1 MSSSPD
7 FAAAFRRRRA
17 AARVLKTVVCVLAA
31 YVTLVRLVPRILPYA
46 GQDTLD
52 GLRFSTVLLDAE
64 GGELQILPLDHGL
77 RRLYMPASQ
86 QPATLRRLVLRAEDK
101 RFYAHPGVDPI
112 ALGRAL
118 LQNLSGGGTVSG
130 ASTLSMQ
137 VARLITP
144 RPRTVGAK
152 LAEAWEALQL
162 ESRLGKAGV
171 LDLYLNLLPFGR
183 NVEGFPAAARAYYGK
198 DLSLLTDAQLMALCV
213 IPRSPSAY
221 DPHDHPKAVM
231 EAVRRLAL
239 LAGYDKELASRL
251 AGEAVDGALD
261 AERRDMWP
269 FRAPHYVAWLQSSG
283 TLDREPRASRTPIVT
298 GIEPDLQA
306 YLEGLLADTVAEAR
320 DKRVSNAA
328 ALFVRPA
335 DMRIAAW
342 VGSIDFFDP
351 ETGQVDGVTMRRQPG
366 STLKPFLYA
375 LALEQGFTASTVLPD
390 VPSDFGGAEVYVPAN
405 FNNQFNGPV
414 RLRQALASSLNI
426 PAVYTLERLG
436 VSRFSEFLLDL
447 GFDSLRD
454 QLGNLGLGLALG
466 NAEVSLYELVR
477 AYGSFIHGGQRVILN
492 NGPACQPIEDPDGV
506 PVMDPR
512 IAALVRDILTRHP
525 DRALVFGL
533 ANRLRFEG
541 AMKTG
546 TSNQFNN
553 IWAVGFTTDL
563 LGGVWMGNFSG
574 ATVVGTADSGYP
586 ATILSKTLERFSAHA
601 PFPPLAGLEKKQ
613 VCALSGMAPSEHCP
627 HVIDEWFLPG
637 TELAMCDW
645 HQAGP
650 NGTRINYPQEYAAWL
665 ARYRYTGAGTASS
678 SDLRITRPVDGAVF
692 YVNPAEPVEAQ
703 GFLLQATG
711 SGTGSVDLDGSTY
724 WTGSF
729 PASVWLPLH
738 TGSHRVDV
746 FQDGGGSAG
755 VRVEVR

>member
-1 MSSSPD
+1 MVLK
-7 FAAAFRRRRA
+7 RRRA
-17 AARVLKTVVCVLAA
+17 AARTLRILVCALAA
-31 YVTLVRLVPRILPYA
+31 YFGLVRLAPRVLPYA
-46 GQDTLD
+46 GQDALD

-64 GGELQILPLDHGL
+64 GGELQVLPLDQGL
-77 RRLYMPASQ
+77 RRVYRPAAE

-118 LQNLSGGGTVSG
+118 IQNLGGGGTVSG

-144 RPRTVGAK
+144 RPRTLGAK
-152 LAEAWEALQL
+152 LAEAWEAIQL

-183 NVEGFPAAARAYYGK
+183 NVEGFPAAARAYFGK
-198 DLSLLTDAQLMALCV
+198 DISLLTDAQLMALCV

-221 DPHDHPKAVM
+221 DPYNQRDAAM

-239 LAGYDKELASRL
+239 LSGNGEELASRL
-251 AGEAVDGALD
+251 AREAVDGALEP
-261 AERRDMWP
+261 ERRDLWP
-269 FRAPHYVAWLQSSG
+269 FRAPHYVAYLQRSG
-283 TLDREPRASRTPIVT
+283 ALDLEPRESRSPIVT
-298 GIEPDLQA
+298 GIEPDLQG

-320 DKRVSNAA
+320 EKRVSNAA

-335 DMRIAAW
+335 DMRVAAW
-342 VGSIDFFDP
+342 VGSIDFSDP
-351 ETGQVDGVTMRRQPG
+351 AAGQVDGVTMLRQPG

-390 VPSDFGGAEVYVPAN
+390 VPTDFGGAEVYVPAN

-436 VSRFSEFLLDL
+436 VSRFSEFLTEL

-454 QLGNLGLGLALG
+454 QLGGLGLGLALG

-477 AYGSFIHGGQRVILN
+477 AYGSFVHGGQSVVIN
-492 NGPACQPIEDPDGV
+492 NGPACQPAEDPDGA
-506 PVMDPR
+506 PAMDPR
-512 IAALVRDILTRHP
+512 IASLVRDILTRHP
-525 DRALVFGL
+525 DRALAFGL

-586 ATILSKTLERFSAHA
+586 ATMLSKTLERFSAHA

-613 VCALSGMAPSEHCP
+613 VCALSGMAPGEFCP

-637 TELAMCDW
+637 TELADCDW

-650 NGTRINYPQEYAAWL
+650 NGTRISYPQEYAAWL
-665 ARYRYTGAGTASS
+665 ARYRYTGAGTAVAA
-678 SDLRITRPVDGAVF
+678 DLRITRPVDGAVF
-692 YVNPAEPVEAQ
+692 YLNPAEPAEGQ

-711 SGTGSVDLDGSTY
+711 SGTGSVQLDGSTY
-724 WTGSF
+724 WSGSF
-729 PASVWLPLH
+729 PVSVWLPLRI
-738 TGSHRVDV
+738 GSHHVDV